1 MAESLVLNF
10 ITKSASNSLMGIS
23 LVPNFAILVRQ
34 HFVGFYF
41 RDVKRQ
47 KKRLNHGEKSAD
59 KRVFTISLS
68 CCFIGPTR
76 ISKHRVNNVLMTY
89 LQVCI
94 NFQLKVYCERF
105 EPRSHFKSRLSLM
118 VPENVVLNRIVV
130 VDSG

>member
-1 MAESLVLNF
+1 
-10 ITKSASNSLMGIS
+10 MGIL

>member
-10 ITKSASNSLMGIS
+10 ITKSASNSVMGIS

-47 KKRLNHGEKSAD
+47 KKRLNQGEKSAD

-68 CCFIGPTR
+68 CCFIGPTG
-76 ISKHRVNNVLMTY
+76 ISKH
-89 LQVCI
+89 
-94 NFQLKVYCERF
+94 
-105 EPRSHFKSRLSLM
+105 
-118 VPENVVLNRIVV
+118 
-130 VDSG
+130 